1 MRTDVKVGLFLGISA
16 LLLAGWMY
24 WPSAINRTSPVV
36 DPSRP
41 VTVTFDLPARA
52 GTPRGTSTV
61 TPLTV
66 PSAAPHGTP
75 VATAVNP
82 PAPVTAQ
89 PSSPGLFSPRTAE
102 ANVPVH
108 PTESVT
114 ATPITPAPSIAQ
126 AADVGS
132 PAALAPVASA
142 SAEAAGP
149 ATIGRESLL
158 HIVKSGQTLEQIAD
172 QYYKESGKAYDQAA
186 MVSLLRQV
194 NPQVAKGRQLR
205 AGTKIKIPDPATPL
219 AQTAPASPTG
229 AAPGPAVPSLA
240 TVTAPVA
247 ASVNSPATQSASV
260 PLAGAREYKVQR
272 GDTLYSIASKQL
284 GASKRWQEV
293 MDLNNTTLGGKPQ
306 GLRPG
311 QVLRLPS

>member
-1 MRTDVKVGLFLGISA
+1 MRTDVKVGLFLGTAA

-24 WPSAINRTSPVV
+24 WPSAMNRTATVG
-36 DPSRP
+36 DLGRP
-41 VTVTFDLPARA
+41 VTVTFDLPGRTGSA
-52 GTPRGTSTV
+52 RGTSTV
-61 TPLTV
+61 EPLTA
-66 PSAAPHGTP
+66 PPAAPHGSPGTTAGNP
-75 VATAVNP
+75 AAPLATP
-82 PAPVTAQ
+82 PA
-89 PSSPGLFSPRTAE
+89 SPGPFSPRTAE
-102 ANVPVH
+102 ANVSVR
-108 PTESVT
+108 PTEPATAAPVT
-114 ATPITPAPSIAQ
+114 P
-126 AADVGS
+126 V
-132 PAALAPVASA
+132 PAAWSESLTAGPASVASA
-142 SAEAAGP
+142 SAEVAGA

-158 HIVKSGQTLEQIAD
+158 HVVRSGQTIEQIAD
-172 QYYKESGKAYDQAA
+172 EYYKEGDKPYDQAA
-186 MVSLLRQV
+186 MVNLLRQV
-194 NPQVAKGRQLR
+194 NPQVAKGKLLR
-205 AGTKIKIPDPATPL
+205 AGTRIKIPDPSSPL
-219 AQTAPASPTG
+219 AGTVPASPTS
-229 AAPGPAVPSLA
+229 AAPAPAVPSLA